1 MGLQGPIHAKCSVV
15 PLSPGVINE
24 ATLVVVVEVIFAR
37 DAFWNMSNLC
47 VGYGLGTCGDY
58 FLKKEA
64 GWKQE
69 GKVVPQDRG
78 YKMLLTCVQRNG
90 ESDITYARRAKQK

>member
-1 MGLQGPIHAKCSVV
+1 M
-15 PLSPGVINE
+15 
-24 ATLVVVVEVIFAR
+24 
-37 DAFWNMSNLC
+37 
-47 VGYGLGTCGDY
+47 GYGLGTCGDY